1 VGIIDYGPLMELRR
15 VDVVRDAP
23 ASGRVRVV
31 GTVVYD
37 GGDRGP
43 EEVWFEFPERNA
55 EALSQTGNA
64 WLVALLP
71 LATKLGEPL
80 RIGLPVDAQLRRGA
94 VEAMRIWSVWHPGL
108 RVVPIEAD
116 IADIPRSS
124 SDRSAALFTAG
135 VDSFFTVLDLEERG
149 RGVDALVNVAGF
161 DIPHDRPDELER
173 LRIALQSVA
182 DELGKELLSVTTNLR
197 ATRFRETR
205 CGYHSHGAALG
216 SVALA
221 ISGTYPKVFCSS
233 DDGYASFVP
242 WGLHPLV
249 DRHWTTS
256 STEFVHYGPELR
268 RAEKL
273 ERVIDRPIV
282 RRSLRVCQLS
292 ESVDNCNRCP
302 KCLLTRLHIELLG
315 LGDACPTLSPLVD
328 AAPVAEHLGPRVDTR
343 YQPPYLLQLRE
354 SAKRRGRLDLVRAID
369 RGTLRAGRNRAAF
382 QAFYYGARLLP
393 EPIFRALR
401 ACWRRL
407 ASFGPGRAPI
417 FPKTY
422 GS

>member
-1 VGIIDYGPLMELRR
+1 MELRR

-37 GGDRGP
+37 GGAPGT
-43 EEVWFEFPERNA
+43 EEVWFELPERNA
-55 EALSQTGNA
+55 ETLSQTGNA

-71 LATKLGEPL
+71 VATRLGEPL
-80 RIGLPVDAQLRRGA
+80 RISLPVDTLLRRGA
-94 VEAMRIWSVWHPGL
+94 VEVMRIWSVWHPEL
-108 RVVPIEAD
+108 RVVPIEVD

-135 VDSFFTVLDLEERG
+135 VDSFFTVLDLEEKG
-149 RGVDALVNVAGF
+149 SGVDALVSVAGF
-161 DIPHDRPDELER
+161 DIPHDRPHELKR
-173 LRIALQSVA
+173 FRIVLQGVA

-205 CGYHSHGAALG
+205 WGYHSHGAALA

-233 DDGYASFVP
+233 DDGYSGFVP

-256 STEFVHYGPELR
+256 STEFVHYGPELH
-268 RAEKL
+268 RADKL
-273 ERVIDRPIV
+273 ERVIDRPLV

-292 ESVDNCNRCP
+292 ESVDNCNRCS

-315 LGDACPTLSPLVD
+315 LGDACPALSPLVD
-328 AAPVAEHLGPRVDTR
+328 AARVAERLGPHLKTR
-343 YQPPYLLQLRE
+343 YQRPYFLELRE
-354 SAKRRGRLDLVRAID
+354 SARRRGRLDLARAID
-369 RGTLRAGRNRAAF
+369 RGILRADRNHAAF
-382 QAFYYGARLLP
+382 QALYYGARLLP

-407 ASFGPGRAPI
+407 ARFGPSRAPML
-417 FPKTY
+417 PKTWPR
-422 GS
+422 